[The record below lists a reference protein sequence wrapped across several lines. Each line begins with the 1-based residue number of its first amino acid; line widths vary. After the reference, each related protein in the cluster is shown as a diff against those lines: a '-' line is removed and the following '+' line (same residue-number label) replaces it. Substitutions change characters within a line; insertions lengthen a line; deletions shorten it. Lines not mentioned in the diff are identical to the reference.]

1 MIKKFTPDCAKWNAV
16 GEYLADENI
25 RLVASEDRQRLLV
38 EWRDI
43 CRLENSIEDALLIGL
58 VGGTGVGKSTF
69 TNALAGE
76 VVSRSG
82 DRRPTTDRVVVYRY
96 VETDLPDDVPQDDFA
111 KPEVLHRR
119 ESLDKVILFDFPDF
133 DSAERKHA
141 DIIKRY
147 LDYLDILLIVV
158 DDMKYADRRLY
169 ELLSSLGQSA
179 ENLFVLLNK
188 VDRLENRYGDNTP
201 TVVKDLISD
210 IQSKMKDNADLDL
223 GIAQLFPISA
233 GEVLAARC
241 ENKETDQLPAFE
253 KVEELLQDFQEGK
266 YHRQIKEQN
275 IDSRKQKL
283 SASLA
288 GLALGD
294 ENRSILEE
302 TKGLVAAWQ
311 SDLDSALLAIPEDLL
326 LERERKAIRKA
337 RVRRS
342 SRDWGMPFSI
352 IFTLLG
358 ELPWAK
364 ADESALTQTELGAR
378 VHHHYRGFFEAAKN
392 LQARFQSEFAGSRIA
407 SVNLVATDIAVDPG
421 DSAEQW
427 SSRMAKQ
434 AIGQIQ
440 SQESNGKKWSRF
452 LWHIPA
458 VGTVFMAIWSRVD
471 PIISSFSGEGNFFVA
486 IAKAFFG
493 TLNPMFVFGLL
504 LMVVIAYLLTAFVLW
519 IRETQVLDGH
529 IADAE
534 SEIRKD
540 VSAKGQG
547 IIDQLS
553 ANVTGLLDEY
563 SGLEEILET
572 G

>member
-1 MIKKFTPDCAKWNAV
+1 MIKKFAPDNTRWDALGN
-16 GEYLADENI
+16 YLASQDI
-25 RLVASEDRQRLLV
+25 RLVANDDRERLLS
-38 EWRDI
+38 EWEDI
-43 CRLENSIEDALLIGL
+43 ARLEKSIDDALLIGL

-82 DRRPTTDRVVVYRY
+82 DRRPTTDRVVVYRF
-96 VETDLPDDVPQDDFA
+96 VDTELPDDVPQEDFA

-169 ELLSSLGQSA
+169 ELLNSLGQSA
-179 ENLFVLLNK
+179 DNLFVLLNK
-188 VDRLENRYGDNTP
+188 IDRLEGRYGKDTD
-201 TVVKDLISD
+201 TVIRDLVAD
-210 IQSKMKDNADLDL
+210 IREKMSANASLKLRAD
-223 GIAQLFPISA
+223 QLFPISA
-233 GEVLAARC
+233 GAVLAARC
-241 ENKETDQLPAFE
+241 DHQPTDQMAAFE
-253 KVEELLQDFQEGK
+253 KVEELLQGFQEGK

-275 IDSRKQKL
+275 IDSRKDRL
-283 SASLA
+283 SESLA
-288 GLALGD
+288 GLALGE
-294 ENRSILEE
+294 ENQSILEE
-302 TKGLVAAWQ
+302 TQRLVANWQ

-364 ADESALTQTELGAR
+364 ADESALTQSELEAR
-378 VHHHYRGFFEAAKN
+378 IHHHYRGFFEAAKN
-392 LQARFQSEFAGSRIA
+392 LQARFQSEFAGSKIA
-407 SVNLVATDIAVDPG
+407 QANLTEKNQVVDAG

-440 SQESNGKKWSRF
+440 SQERSGKSWSRF
-452 LWHIPA
+452 LWHVPA
-458 VGTVFMAIWSRVD
+458 VATVFMAVWSRLD
-471 PIISSFSGEGNFFVA
+471 PIIGSFSGEGNFFVA
-486 IAKAFFG
+486 VAKAFFG
-493 TLNPMFVFGLL
+493 TLNPMFVFGLA
-504 LMVVIAYLLTAFVLW
+504 LMVVGAYLVTSLILW
-519 IRETQVLDGH
+519 VRETQVLDGH
-529 IADAE
+529 IAEAE
-534 SEIRKD
+534 SAIRKD
-540 VSAKGQG
+540 VAAKGQS
-547 IIDQLS
+547 IIDQLKDNAAGLS
-553 ANVTGLLDEY
+553 AEFSKLKALLEP
-563 SGLEEILET
+563 
-572 G
+572 